1 MISIA
6 DLAMNYG
13 KKTLFEKSSIT
24 FDPGKSY
31 GLVGANGSGKSTL
44 LRLIAGE
51 EKPSSGTI
59 SIPHDLKLG
68 ILRQDHFQ
76 FESTRVIDVVLLGRP
91 NLCEALGE
99 KEKIIESKN
108 LDSETG
114 HRLAQLEET
123 IAEEDGYVAEPFAAE
138 LLSGLGIAVRY
149 HNGQMNALSGGFKLR
164 VLLAQLLFQHP
175 DVLLLDEPTN
185 HLDIVSIRW
194 LENYLCTKYDGTLI
208 FISHDRNF
216 LNSVAAHIVDIDYEE
231 LRLYTGNY
239 EQFLEAKALAEIQKL
254 KEIESYERKTAE
266 MQAFVDRFRAKAT
279 KARQAQSR
287 VKQLDKMEVPEVKR
301 SSRISPDL
309 RFEQSRPS
317 GRTVLTVK
325 NVSKKFADTE
335 VLKNIS
341 FEIQRGEKV
350 AIIGPNGIGKSTL
363 LKIILDQLSA
373 DVGNH
378 KWGYETQISYFAQ
391 DHHEQL
397 SGKISAYDWLYATA
411 SHEPIGAIRG
421 LLGRVL
427 LSGDEA
433 LKPVFALSGGESA
446 RLLFARI
453 MLEKRNVLILDE
465 PTNHMDLEG
474 VAVLGDALKAFEG
487 TVLVVSHYRHFVS
500 KVATHILE
508 LAPDG
513 VRDFSGSYQEYLDKF
528 GDDYLCRDLP
538 ISTTR
543 RQTKVKNSPPQE
555 LSYDERKK
563 LLREISRLK
572 KQSTR
577 FETLVEE
584 TEQKIF
590 AIEAKFGVEDFYRH
604 TTPREVQK
612 LQVKKRELS
621 DELSGHLREW
631 ETSSQDLEIAQARFG
646 S

>member
-138 LLSGLGIAVRY
+138 LLSGLGIVVGY
-149 HNGQMNALSGGFKLR
+149 HNGPMNALSGGFKLR

-474 VAVLGDALKAFEG
+474 VAALGDALKAFEG

-555 LSYDERKK
+555 LRYDDRKK
-563 LLREISRLK
+563 LLREISSLK

-604 TTPREVQK
+604 TTPGEVQK
-612 LQVKKRELS
+612 LQIKKRELS

>member
-24 FDPGKSY
+24 FDPGKNY

-99 KEKIIESKN
+99 KEEIIESKN

-138 LLSGLGIAVRY
+138 LLSGLGIVVEY
-149 HNGQMNALSGGFKLR
+149 HNGPMNALSGGFKLR

-194 LENYLCTKYDGTLI
+194 LENYLCTNYDGTLI

-216 LNSVAAHIVDIDYEE
+216 LNSVATHIVDIDYEE

-474 VAVLGDALKAFEG
+474 VAALGDALKAFEG

-543 RQTKVKNSPPQE
+543 RQTKVKNSSPQG

-604 TTPREVQK
+604 TTPEEVQK
-612 LQVKKRELS
+612 LQIKKHELS
-621 DELSGHLREW
+621 DKLTGHLREW
-631 ETSSQDLEIAQARFG
+631 ETSSQDLEIAQTRFG

>member
-138 LLSGLGIAVRY
+138 LLSGLGIVVGY
-149 HNGQMNALSGGFKLR
+149 HNGPMNALSGGFKLR

-194 LENYLCTKYDGTLI
+194 LENYLCTNYDGTLI

-474 VAVLGDALKAFEG
+474 VAALGDALKAFEG

-604 TTPREVQK
+604 TTPGEVQK

>member
-24 FDPGKSY
+24 FVLGESY
-31 GLVGANGSGKSTL
+31 GLVGANGSGKTTL
-44 LRLIAGE
+44 IRLIAGE
-51 EKPSSGTI
+51 EKPSSGRITI
-59 SIPHDLKLG
+59 PQDLKLG
-68 ILRQDHFQ
+68 ILKQDHFQ
-76 FESTRVIDVVLLGRP
+76 FENTRVINVVLLGRP
-91 NLCEALGE
+91 KLCEAIAE
-99 KEKIIESKN
+99 KEKILESKN
-108 LDSETG
+108 LNSATG
-114 HRLAQLEET
+114 HRLGLLEEI
-123 IAEEDGYVAEPFAAE
+123 IAEEDGYVAESFAAE
-138 LLSGLGIAVRY
+138 LLSGLGIDESY
-149 HNGQMNALSGGFKLR
+149 HYGHMNALSGGFKLR
-164 VLLAQLLFQHP
+164 VLLAQLLFQQP

-185 HLDIVSIRW
+185 HLDIISIRW
-194 LENYLCTKYDGTLI
+194 LENYLCTQYDGTLV

-216 LNSVAAHIVDIDYEE
+216 LNVVATRIVDIDYEE

-239 EQFLEAKALAEIQKL
+239 ERFLKAKALAETQKL
-254 KEIESYERKTAE
+254 KEIENYERKTAE
-266 MQAFVDRFRAKAT
+266 IRSFVDRFRAKAT

-287 VKQLDKMEVPEVKR
+287 VKQLDKMVVPEIKR

-309 RFEQSRPS
+309 NFEQSRTS

-325 NVSKKFADTE
+325 NLTKKFTDKE

-363 LKIILDQLSA
+363 LKIILGQLSA
-373 DVGNH
+373 DEGIH

-397 SGKISAYDWLYATA
+397 SGKISAYDWLYESAP
-411 SHEPIGAIRG
+411 HESIGAIRG

-433 LKPVFALSGGESA
+433 MKPVFALSGGESA

-474 VAVLGDALKAFEG
+474 VAALGDALKAFEG

-508 LAPDG
+508 LSPDG
-513 VRDFSGSYQEYLDKF
+513 IRDFSGNYQEYLDKF
-528 GDDYLCRDLP
+528 GNDYLCRDLP
-538 ISTTR
+538 ISTTG
-543 RQTKVKNSPPQE
+543 QKQKVTRTNPSE

-563 LLREISRLK
+563 LMRKISRLK

-577 FETLVEE
+577 FEILVEE

-590 AIEAKFGVEDFYRH
+590 DIEAKFGVEDYFRQAS
-604 TTPREVQK
+604 PEEIQK
-612 LQVKKRELS
+612 LQIEKYELS
-621 DELSGHLREW
+621 EELTRYLKLW
-631 ETSSQDLEIAQARFG
+631 ETSSEDLEIAQARFG

>member
-138 LLSGLGIAVRY
+138 LLSGLGIVVGY
-149 HNGQMNALSGGFKLR
+149 HNGPMNALSGGFKLR

-194 LENYLCTKYDGTLI
+194 LENYLCTNYDGTLI

-474 VAVLGDALKAFEG
+474 VAALGDALKAFEG

-604 TTPREVQK
+604 TTPEEVQK
-612 LQVKKRELS
+612 LQIKKHELS

>member
-138 LLSGLGIAVRY
+138 LLSGLGIVVGY
-149 HNGQMNALSGGFKLR
+149 HNGPMNALSGGFKLR

-474 VAVLGDALKAFEG
+474 VAALGDALKAFEG

-604 TTPREVQK
+604 TTPEEVQK
-612 LQVKKRELS
+612 LQIKKHELS

>member
-24 FDPGKSY
+24 FDPGKNY

-138 LLSGLGIAVRY
+138 LLSGLGIVVGY
-149 HNGQMNALSGGFKLR
+149 HNGPMNALSGGFKLR

-254 KEIESYERKTAE
+254 KEIESYVRKTAE

-474 VAVLGDALKAFEG
+474 VAALGDALKAFEG

-590 AIEAKFGVEDFYRH
+590 AIEAKFGVEDFYRL
-604 TTPREVQK
+604 TTPEEVQK
-612 LQVKKRELS
+612 LQIKKHELS
-621 DELSGHLREW
+621 DELSGYLREW
-631 ETSSQDLEIAQARFG
+631 ETSTQDLEIVQTRFG

>member
-13 KKTLFEKSSIT
+13 KKTLYEKSSIT

-51 EKPSSGTI
+51 EKPSFGTI

-108 LDSETG
+108 FDSETG

-123 IAEEDGYVAEPFAAE
+123 IAEEDGYVAESFAAE
-138 LLSGLGIAVRY
+138 LLSGLGIDVGY
-149 HNGQMNALSGGFKLR
+149 HNGRMNALSGGFKLR

-325 NVSKKFADTE
+325 NVSKKFANTE

-433 LKPVFALSGGESA
+433 LKPVFTLSGGESA

-474 VAVLGDALKAFEG
+474 VAALGDALKAFEG

-604 TTPREVQK
+604 TTPGEVQK
-612 LQVKKRELS
+612 LQIKKRELS

-631 ETSSQDLEIAQARFG
+631 ETSSQDLEIAQALFG

>member
-123 IAEEDGYVAEPFAAE
+123 IAEEDGYVAEHFAAE
-138 LLSGLGIAVRY
+138 LLSGLGIVVGY
-149 HNGQMNALSGGFKLR
+149 HNGLMNALSGGFKLR

-474 VAVLGDALKAFEG
+474 VAALGDALKAFEG

-508 LAPDG
+508 LVPDG

-604 TTPREVQK
+604 TTPEEVQK
-612 LQVKKRELS
+612 LQIKKHELS
-621 DELSGHLREW
+621 YELSGHLREW

>member
-138 LLSGLGIAVRY
+138 LLSGLGIVVGY
-149 HNGQMNALSGGFKLR
+149 HNGPMNALSGGFKLR

-474 VAVLGDALKAFEG
+474 VAALGDALKAFEG

-590 AIEAKFGVEDFYRH
+590 AIEAKFGVEDFYRR
-604 TTPREVQK
+604 TTPEEVQK
-612 LQVKKRELS
+612 LQIKKRELS

>member
-1 MISIA
+1 MISIS

-114 HRLAQLEET
+114 HRLAKLEET

-138 LLSGLGIAVRY
+138 LLSGLGIVVGY
-149 HNGQMNALSGGFKLR
+149 HNGPMNALSGGFKLR

-216 LNSVAAHIVDIDYEE
+216 LNSVAAYIVDIDYED
-231 LRLYTGNY
+231 LRLYVGNY
-239 EQFLEAKALAEIQKL
+239 EQFLQAKALAEIQKL

-287 VKQLDKMEVPEVKR
+287 VKQLDKMEVPEIKR

-341 FEIQRGEKV
+341 FEIHRGEKV

-373 DVGNH
+373 DAGNH

-397 SGKISAYDWLYATA
+397 SEKISAYDWLYATA

-433 LKPVFALSGGESA
+433 LKPVLALSGGESA

-474 VAVLGDALKAFEG
+474 VAALGDALKAFEG
-487 TVLVVSHYRHFVS
+487 TVMVVSHYRHFVAE
-500 KVATHILE
+500 VATHILE

-538 ISTTR
+538 ISKAR
-543 RQTKVKNSPPQE
+543 WQTKVKNSPSQE

-584 TEQKIF
+584 TEQKIL
-590 AIEAKFGVEDFYRH
+590 AIEAKFGVEDFFRF
-604 TTPREVQK
+604 TTPAEVQK
-612 LQVKKRELS
+612 LQIKKHELS
-621 DELSGHLREW
+621 DELSGYLREW
-631 ETSSQDLEIAQARFG
+631 ETSSKDLEIAQARF
-646 S
+646 SS

>member
-108 LDSETG
+108 LDGETG

-138 LLSGLGIAVRY
+138 LLSGLGIVVGY
-149 HNGQMNALSGGFKLR
+149 HNGPMNALSGGFKLR

-317 GRTVLTVK
+317 GRTVLIVK

-411 SHEPIGAIRG
+411 SHEAIGTIRG
-421 LLGRVL
+421 LLGRIL

-474 VAVLGDALKAFEG
+474 VAALGDALKAFEG

-508 LAPDG
+508 LVPDG

-590 AIEAKFGVEDFYRH
+590 AIEAKFGVEDFYRL
-604 TTPREVQK
+604 TTPEEVQK
-612 LQVKKRELS
+612 LQIKKRELS
-621 DELSGHLREW
+621 DELSGHLRDW

>member
-1 MISIA
+1 MISIS

-114 HRLAQLEET
+114 HRLAKLEET

-138 LLSGLGIAVRY
+138 LLSGLGIVVGY
-149 HNGQMNALSGGFKLR
+149 HNGPMNALSGGFKLR

-216 LNSVAAHIVDIDYEE
+216 LNSVAAYIVDIDYED
-231 LRLYTGNY
+231 LRLYVGNY
-239 EQFLEAKALAEIQKL
+239 EQFLQAKALAEIQKL

-397 SGKISAYDWLYATA
+397 SEKISAYDWLYATA

-433 LKPVFALSGGESA
+433 LKPVLALSGGESA

-453 MLEKRNVLILDE
+453 MLEKRNVLVLDE

-474 VAVLGDALKAFEG
+474 VAALGDALKAFEG
-487 TVLVVSHYRHFVS
+487 TVMVVSHYRHFVAE
-500 KVATHILE
+500 VATHILE

-538 ISTTR
+538 ISKAR
-543 RQTKVKNSPPQE
+543 WQTKVKNSPSQE

-584 TEQKIF
+584 TEQKIL
-590 AIEAKFGVEDFYRH
+590 AIEAKFGVEDFFRF
-604 TTPREVQK
+604 TTPAEVQK
-612 LQVKKRELS
+612 LQIKKHELS
-621 DELSGHLREW
+621 DELSGYLREW
-631 ETSSQDLEIAQARFG
+631 ETSSKDLEIAQARF
-646 S
+646 SS

>member
-24 FDPGKSY
+24 FDPGKNY

-138 LLSGLGIAVRY
+138 LLSGLGIVVGY
-149 HNGQMNALSGGFKLR
+149 HNGPMNALSGGFKLR

-194 LENYLCTKYDGTLI
+194 LENYLCTNYDGTLI

-317 GRTVLTVK
+317 GRTVLIVK

-474 VAVLGDALKAFEG
+474 VAALGDALKAFEG

-604 TTPREVQK
+604 TTPEEVQK
-612 LQVKKRELS
+612 LQIKKRELS

>member
-51 EKPSSGTI
+51 EKQSSGTI

-108 LDSETG
+108 LDGETG

-138 LLSGLGIAVRY
+138 LLSGLGIFAGY
-149 HNGQMNALSGGFKLR
+149 HNGPMTALSGGFKLR

-194 LENYLCTKYDGTLI
+194 LETYLCTQFEGILI

-411 SHEPIGAIRG
+411 SHEPISAIRG

-474 VAVLGDALKAFEG
+474 VAALGDALKAFEG

-513 VRDFSGSYQEYLDKF
+513 VRDFSGNYQEYLDKF
-528 GDDYLCRDLP
+528 GDNYLYRDLP

-543 RQTKVKNSPPQE
+543 RQTKVKNFPPQK

-590 AIEAKFGVEDFYRH
+590 AIEAKFGVEDFYRF
-604 TTPREVQK
+604 TTPEEVQK
-612 LQVKKRELS
+612 LQIKKHKLR
-621 DELSGHLREW
+621 DELSGHLRKW

>member
-6 DLAMNYG
+6 DLTMNYG

-138 LLSGLGIAVRY
+138 LLSGLGIVVEY
-149 HNGQMNALSGGFKLR
+149 HNGPMNVLSGGFKLR

-254 KEIESYERKTAE
+254 KEIESYERKTTE

-317 GRTVLTVK
+317 GRTVLIVK

-474 VAVLGDALKAFEG
+474 VAALGDALKAFEG

-604 TTPREVQK
+604 TTPEEVQK
-612 LQVKKRELS
+612 LQIEKRELS

>member
-31 GLVGANGSGKSTL
+31 GLVGANGTGKSTL
-44 LRLIAGE
+44 LRLIGGE

-108 LDSETG
+108 FDSETG

-138 LLSGLGIAVRY
+138 LLSGLGIDVGY
-149 HNGQMNALSGGFKLR
+149 HNGPMNALSGGFKLR

-411 SHEPIGAIRG
+411 SHESIGAIRG

-474 VAVLGDALKAFEG
+474 VAALGDALKAFEG

-513 VRDFSGSYQEYLDKF
+513 VRDFSGNYQEYLDKF
-528 GDDYLCRDLP
+528 GDDYLSRDLP

-543 RQTKVKNSPPQE
+543 QQTKVKNSPPQE
-555 LSYDERKK
+555 LSYGERKK

-590 AIEAKFGVEDFYRH
+590 AIEAKFGVENFYRH
-604 TTPREVQK
+604 TTPEEVQK
-612 LQVKKRELS
+612 LQIKKHELS
-621 DELSGHLREW
+621 DELYEHLREW
-631 ETSSQDLEIAQARFG
+631 EISSKDLEIAQARFG

>member
-138 LLSGLGIAVRY
+138 LLSGLGIVVGY
-149 HNGQMNALSGGFKLR
+149 HNGPMNALSGGFKLR

-474 VAVLGDALKAFEG
+474 VAALGDALKAFEG

-604 TTPREVQK
+604 TTPEEVQK
-612 LQVKKRELS
+612 LQIKKHELS
-621 DELSGHLREW
+621 DKLTGHLREW